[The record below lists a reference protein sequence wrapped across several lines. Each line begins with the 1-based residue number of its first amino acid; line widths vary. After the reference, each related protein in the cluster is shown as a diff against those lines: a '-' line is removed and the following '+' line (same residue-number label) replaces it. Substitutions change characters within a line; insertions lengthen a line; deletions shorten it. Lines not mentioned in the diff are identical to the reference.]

1 MYKKSNNFLTL
12 YEYNLPTMK
21 KGFLLLFVIGMLYGC
36 EAIFVEN
43 ISNATVTILA
53 PTEGTTINSG
63 EVNFNWNAVNDAE
76 SYQIQIATP
85 SFTNASQVVL
95 DTIITKTSFSK
106 NITIGNYQWRVK
118 AINSDY
124 QTNYTT
130 TSFEVQ

>member
-53 PTEGTTINSG
+53 
-63 EVNFNWNAVNDAE
+63 
-76 SYQIQIATP
+76 
-85 SFTNASQVVL
+85 
-95 DTIITKTSFSK
+95 
-106 NITIGNYQWRVK
+106 
-118 AINSDY
+118 
-124 QTNYTT
+124 